1 MQTLAEIL
9 DETPVFH
16 GLPAETLE
24 LIAGC
29 AKNEAF
35 TEGTVIVE
43 QGDPA
48 DAFLLV
54 RRGRVALELHAPSR
68 GPLVIETIDP
78 GEIVGWS
85 WLFPPY
91 RWHLA
96 VRALDDVGAVSFDG
110 ACLRGKLERDHAL
123 GFELMRRFA
132 RIVID
137 RLEHTE
143 LRLLDVYAS
152 VRD

>member
-9 DETPVFH
+9 NETPVFA
-16 GLPAETLE
+16 GLPPETIE

-29 AKNEAF
+29 ARNAAF
-35 TEGTVIVE
+35 AEGAVIVE
-43 QGDPA
+43 RGDPA

-54 RRGRVALELHAPSR
+54 RRGRVALELHAPGA

-78 GEIVGWS
+78 GEVVGWS

-91 RWHLA
+91 LWHLG
-96 VRALDDVGAVSFDG
+96 VRALEDVGAISFDG
-110 ACLRGKLERDHAL
+110 ACLRGKLEHDPAL

-132 RIVID
+132 RLVID

-143 LRLLDVYAS
+143 LRLLDVYAG